1 MKKTNQKIDF
11 AIGGQAIIEGVM
23 MRSPNYVTMA
33 VRKEN
38 GEIVVRAD
46 PYKSLVRRARFFG
59 LPLIR
64 GMVVLIESL
73 VIGMRALT
81 YSQDVM
87 LYEDDHHKKNRSPLQ
102 VIFDGIMLVITIAFS
117 FALAIFFFKFLPL
130 WITQWLT
137 SVWPQLGTSTILYNL
152 FDGILKVTFFVLY
165 VAGIGLM
172 PPVRRVFA
180 YHGAEH
186 KAIFAYEKHGTVTPA
201 FTKKE
206 SPRHPRCG
214 TSFIIQLFLISVLVY
229 IFLPT
234 HDTFFLKFVERV
246 AVLPLIAG
254 LSYELLKVNARFQK
268 KAVFQWLASPG
279 LWLQYITTKEPD
291 DAQIEVAVTALNK
304 ALECEKL

>member
-1 MKKTNQKIDF
+1 MHKKIDF

-23 MRSPNYVTMA
+23 MRSPHYITMA

-38 GEIVVRAD
+38 GEIAVRAD
-46 PYKSLVRRARFFG
+46 PYVSLVRRSRFFG
-59 LPLIR
+59 LPLVR

-87 LYEDDHHKKNRSPLQ
+87 LYNDDQSKAHRSKKQ
-102 VIFDGIMLVITIAFS
+102 IVIDSIMMIFTIGFS
-117 FALAIFFFKFLPL
+117 FGLAIFLFKFLPL

-137 SVWPQLGTSTILYNL
+137 SVWPLLATSKILYNF
-152 FDGILKVTFFVLY
+152 FDGVLKITFFVLY
-165 VAGIGLM
+165 IAGIGLM

-186 KAIFAYEKHGTVTPA
+186 KAIFAYEKHGKVTA
-201 FTKKE
+201 EFTKKE

-214 TSFIIQLFLISVLVY
+214 TSFIIQLFLISVVVY

-234 HDTFFLKFVERV
+234 HDTFFLKFIERV
-246 AVLPLIAG
+246 AVLPVIAG
-254 LSYELLKVNARFQK
+254 LSYELLKINARYQRSWL
-268 KAVFQWLASPG
+268 FQWLAKPG
-279 LWLQYITTKEPD
+279 IWLQYITTKEPD

-304 ALECEKL
+304 ALELEKI